1 MNKKIVVIC
10 VCMLLMATM
19 VGTSFALAG
28 KGGGKPPKDDPPAD
42 PAIAYR
48 IERGKGWDLKVMNAD
63 GSNQATVYY
72 NDNNIG
78 NPCWAPYGSAIAFPL
93 KQDDYTEDL
102 YRIDVSV
109 VNGVPQ
115 GSNPIELAQ
124 DIEMEI
130 EWSPAGDVIAFEN
143 RVNGYKVIQTVPATG
158 GTVETIYTA
167 PEGYGIGSFAW
178 SNDASKMAIGS
189 GSNGVGSLLIL
200 DLSDGSTTIVCG
212 PSSESKGHFDWART
226 KDTLVASTSSGISII
241 DLSQQNPT
249 FQLLIAGAYKMP
261 TWSPDDS
268 QIACLKWEKN
278 SWVNI
283 MVYTLETEEIEKIA
297 KGFAPDWCRELN

>member
-10 VCMLLMATM
+10 VCVLLIATM
-19 VGTSFALAG
+19 LGTSFALAG

-63 GSNQATVYY
+63 GSNQATVYH

-78 NPCWAPYGSAIAFPL
+78 NPCWAPDGSAIAFPVS
-93 KQDDYTEDL
+93 QDL

-115 GSNPIELAQ
+115 GSNPTELAQ
-124 DIEMEI
+124 DIEMPI
-130 EWSPAGDVIAFEN
+130 EWSPAGDVIAFKN
-143 RVNGYKVIQTVPATG
+143 TVNGYKVIQTVPATG

-189 GSNGVGSLLIL
+189 GSNGVGSILIL
-200 DLSDGSTTIVCG
+200 DLSDYSTTTVFG
-212 PSSESKGHFDWART
+212 PTTESCGHFDWART
-226 KDTLVASTSSGISII
+226 SDTLVCTSNAGISTI
-241 DLSQQNPT
+241 DLTSPSPT
-249 FQLLIAGAYKMP
+249 LETLIAGEGLFKMP

-278 SWVNI
+278 NWLNI
-283 MVYTLETEEIEKIA
+283 IVYTIETEDMEKIA
-297 KGFAPDWCRELN
+297 KGFAPDWCRE